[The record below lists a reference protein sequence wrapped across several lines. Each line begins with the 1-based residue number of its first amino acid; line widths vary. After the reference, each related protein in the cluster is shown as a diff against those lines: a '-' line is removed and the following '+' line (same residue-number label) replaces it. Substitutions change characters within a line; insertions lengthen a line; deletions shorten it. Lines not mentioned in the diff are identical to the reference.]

1 MRSLLLAAALVVTLA
16 GCPGTSTV
24 DGGMDVPSTLD
35 APALDAPALDVPG
48 LDTPAAPDTPEGLDA
63 PTTDAPRVADGVNCA
78 GTPCAVGEVCCDGEG
93 IDCTTL
99 AGCPG
104 VVYACDGPED
114 CDGSSCCL
122 GSAGSACGTCTGS
135 TRYCHTE
142 ADCSTG
148 ETCCPNG
155 GAVPAGGFMHCTTLE
170 PGTSCPLPP

>member
-1 MRSLLLAAALVVTLA
+1 MRSLLLTAALFLTLA
-16 GCPGTSTV
+16 GCPGTSSV

-35 APALDAPALDVPG
+35 APLLDVPG
-48 LDTPAAPDTPEGLDA
+48 LDTPEGIDA
-63 PTTDAPRVADGVNCA
+63 PASDAPRVADGVNCA
-78 GTPCAVGEVCCDGEG
+78 GTACAVGEVCCDGEG

-114 CDGSSCCL
+114 CAGSSCCL
-122 GSAGSACGTCTGS
+122 GSAGSACGTCAGS

-170 PGTSCPLPP
+170 PGTGCPLPP